1 MAKTDKAPTAGARP
15 SAVLA
20 APVINL
26 SSPVSGVAGT
36 TVTLTGSGFTGVTA
50 VKFGAASA
58 SSYTVV
64 STTKI
69 TAVAPAGSGTVQ
81 ITVTTTGGT
90 SNGIGFTYT
99 IATPVISAVA
109 PVKGPTS
116 GGNTVTLTG
125 TSFNGATQVRFGNTT
140 AAFAV
145 VSATQITAT
154 APARAAG
161 TANITVVTPG
171 GTSNGIPYTYVVA
184 PTLAAVT
191 PNQGPLA
198 GGNAVVLT
206 GTGLD
211 GATQVRFGTAG
222 AAYTVDSA
230 TQITAT
236 VPAAA
241 AAAGDVAVTVVT
253 PGGTTSGNVYYH
265 YLPDPAVSVLTPS
278 AGPTAGGNAVTL
290 TGSHLLAATAVSF
303 GATPAM
309 TFTVVSDDEIDA
321 VAPAQAAGTVT
332 VSVTTPGGT
341 SSSAA
346 YTYLDPPTLSGAA
359 PDQGP
364 TAGGNTV
371 TLTGENLTATTEVRF
386 GTDLAGF
393 TVVSD
398 TLLTAVAPPGPAGTV
413 SVTATTPA
421 GTSTSTP
428 YTRLSPPG
436 I

>member
-1 MAKTDKAPTAGARP
+1 MAKTDKAPSAGARP

-50 VKFGAASA
+50 VKFGANSA
-58 SSYTVV
+58 SSYSVV

-99 IATPVISAVA
+99 TATPVISGVE

-171 GTSNGIPYTYVVA
+171 GTSNGVPYTYVVA

-198 GGNAVVLT
+198 GGNAVLLT

-211 GATQVRFGTAG
+211 SATQVRFGSTS
-222 AAYTVDSA
+222 AAYTVGSA

-236 VPAAA
+236 VPA

-265 YLPDPAVSVLTPS
+265 YLPVPAVSVPTPS
-278 AGPTAGGNAVTL
+278 AGPAAGGNAVTL

-303 GATPAM
+303 GATPAT

-398 TLLTAVAPPGPAGTV
+398 TLLTATAPPGPAGTV